1 MYTYIYM
8 YSDQNSFYLIY
19 ASAFSFLVLYYCVAV
34 LLITL
39 LILYFQVTCF
49 INGRP

>member
-1 MYTYIYM
+1 M

-34 LLITL
+34 WLIKV
-39 LILYFQVTCF
+39 LILQSLLSSYLLYQW
-49 INGRP
+49 